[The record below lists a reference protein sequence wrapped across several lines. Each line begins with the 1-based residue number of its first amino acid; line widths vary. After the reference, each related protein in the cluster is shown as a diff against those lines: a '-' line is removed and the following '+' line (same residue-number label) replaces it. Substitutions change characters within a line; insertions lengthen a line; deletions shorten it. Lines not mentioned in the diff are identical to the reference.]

1 MTAPPSAPPISRSW
15 ARPWTL
21 VRSQH
26 LWFLAVGAYNTAFG
40 YAVFAGI
47 HLAAPHLHYML
58 VLLVTHVISTLNAFV
73 AYRRLVFRVKG
84 NVLRDLM
91 RFWTVYAGSLAFN
104 AVTLPVLVEV
114 FGFGVLL
121 AQLLV
126 VGGVAVISWFGHKH
140 FSFARRLAE
149 VSP

>member
-58 VLLVTHVISTLNAFV
+58 VLLVTLL
-73 AYRRLVFRVKG
+73 RRLRCLFVGHAASHHF
-84 NVLRDLM
+84 
-91 RFWTVYAGSLAFN
+91 
-104 AVTLPVLVEV
+104 
-114 FGFGVLL
+114 
-121 AQLLV
+121 V
-126 VGGVAVISWFGHKH
+126 VMGCVPG
-140 FSFARRLAE
+140 
-149 VSP
+149 PN